1 MRFLISI
8 SVVIL
13 ACSCVLTGY
22 RGGSGAAYFG
32 FAAREGAGAT
42 ELPGPKRGDAC
53 AYNVLALVSFG
64 NASIVKAKQNG
75 GISRVA
81 TVDHDYSNL
90 LWSFG
95 RYCVVITGE

>member
-1 MRFLISI
+1 MRYLISI
-8 SVVIL
+8 SVIIF

-22 RGGSGAAYFG
+22 RGGGGAAYFG
-32 FAAREGAGAT
+32 YATREAADAT
-42 ELPGPKRGDAC
+42 EAPGPKRGDAC
-53 AYNVLALVSFG
+53 AYNVLALVSLG
-64 NASIVKAKQNG
+64 NASIAKAKQNG